1 MSTYGMYNMGI
12 AAVASP
18 AGFWTHVLVLLEV
31 EVTTGV
37 DCKLIR

>member
-12 AAVASP
+12 ATV
-18 AGFWTHVLVLLEV
+18 AGFWSHVLVLLEE